1 MPRLIAATAILLLPL
16 VLAACGGSGATTAP
30 DTSEPAASEPA
41 GSEPAA
47 SDPGVAE
54 ACAPSTDTPTVTI
67 AIANFVYEPAEA
79 TARVGDVVGWSNEDS
94 APHTATMD
102 DDACGTGNI
111 SSGSAQALVFNAAG
125 TYPYHCAVHPNMTAT
140 LTVTD

>member
-1 MPRLIAATAILLLPL
+1 MPRLAAATAILLLPL
-16 VLAACGGSGATTAP
+16 VLVACGGSGGTNP
-30 DTSEPAASEPA
+30 PAASEPA
-41 GSEPAA
+41 ASGPAA

-54 ACAPSTDTPTVTI
+54 ACAPSTDTPTVTVE
-67 AIANFVYEPAEA
+67 IANFVYEPAEA
-79 TARVGDVVGWSNEDS
+79 TAKVGDVVGWNNADS